1 MAKRNH
7 IIALRLLLLSLVL
20 SVGVGI
26 FYETAL
32 TKPGEIDIQNRA
44 QSPPSKAEQGKN
56 TSAIHLRGSDDG
68 NPLEIP
74 GTAVEEPKDAAARGL
89 DQIYLKFALLGTV
102 VGDKKYAL
110 AIIEDK
116 ERQTQ
121 TVFKIGESI
130 FGGFITDILKDKIII
145 QLDGEDLVFS
155 IGGGAK
161 SRKEEVAPRLDE
173 ETKLINV
180 SLRDIQVALADLL
193 LARSKAR
200 MVPLSSDLEMGA
212 GGMQLLNLEP
222 GSVFQKM
229 GFKNGDVIE
238 EINGNPIGDP
248 FNAVAIYNL
257 IKEVLPGDVFQESGL
272 DLGNFL
278 NGTDNQKVI
287 ILQKV
292 QRLLY
297 LFQKKMGAS
306 LTLTV
311 KRKGNPP

>member
-1 MAKRNH
+1 M
-7 IIALRLLLLSLVL
+7 
-20 SVGVGI
+20 
-26 FYETAL
+26 
-32 TKPGEIDIQNRA
+32 
-44 QSPPSKAEQGKN
+44 
-56 TSAIHLRGSDDG
+56 
-68 NPLEIP
+68 EIP
-74 GTAVEEPKDAAARGL
+74 RTAVEEPKDAAAQDL
-89 DQIYLKFALLGTV
+89 DQIYRKFALLGTV

-121 TVFKIGESI
+121 TVFRIGESI

-145 QLDGEDLVFS
+145 QLDGEYLVFS
-155 IGGGAK
+155 IEGGAN
-161 SRKEEVAPRLDE
+161 SRKEQVVPRLE
-173 ETKLINV
+173 EESKLISV

-248 FNAVAIYNL
+248 F
-257 IKEVLPGDVFQESGL
+257 
-272 DLGNFL
+272 
-278 NGTDNQKVI
+278 
-287 ILQKV
+287 
-292 QRLLY
+292 
-297 LFQKKMGAS
+297 
-306 LTLTV
+306 
-311 KRKGNPP
+311 

>member
-7 IIALRLLLLSLVL
+7 IALRLLLWSLVL
-20 SVGVGI
+20 SVGLGI
-26 FYETAL
+26 FCETAL
-32 TKPGEIDIQNRA
+32 TKPGEVGVQNKVLT
-44 QSPPSKAEQGKN
+44 SPSRAEQARNN
-56 TSAIHLRGSDDG
+56 TAIDLRVSNNG
-68 NPLEIP
+68 NPLETPRTGI
-74 GTAVEEPKDAAARGL
+74 EEPKDAAARSFE
-89 DQIYLKFALLGTV
+89 QIYDKFALLGTV
-102 VGDKKYAL
+102 VGDKRYAL

-121 TVFKIGESI
+121 TVFKIGEPI

-145 QLDGEDLVFS
+145 QLDGESFVFS
-155 IGGGAK
+155 IGGGAN

-173 ETKLINV
+173 ESKLINV
-180 SLRDIQVALADLL
+180 SLRDIQVALADLV

-200 MVPLSSDLEMGA
+200 MVPLSSDLERGA

-257 IKEVLPGDVFQESGL
+257 MKEVIPADVFQESGL

-278 NGTDNQKVI
+278 NGTDNQKAV

-292 QRLLY
+292 QRLLS
-297 LFQKKMGAS
+297 LFQKKKGAS
-306 LTLTV
+306 LILTV
-311 KRKGNPP
+311 KRKEKPL

>member
-7 IIALRLLLLSLVL
+7 IALRLLLLSLVL

-32 TKPGEIDIQNRA
+32 TKPGEVGVQNKA
-44 QSPPSKAEQGKN
+44 PISPSNAEQGKN
-56 TSAIHLRGSDDG
+56 SSAIDLRGSDDG

-74 GTAVEEPKDAAARGL
+74 RIAIEEPKDAAAQGL
-89 DQIYLKFALLGTV
+89 DQIYRKFALLGTV

-116 ERQTQ
+116 ERETQ
-121 TVFKIGESI
+121 TVFRIGESI
-130 FGGFITDILKDKIII
+130 FGGLITDILKDKIII
-145 QLDGEDLVFS
+145 QLDGEYLVFS
-155 IGGGAK
+155 IEGGAN
-161 SRKEEVAPRLDE
+161 SRKEQVVPRLE
-173 ETKLINV
+173 EESKLISI

-222 GSVFQKM
+222 ESVFQKM

-257 IKEVLPGDVFQESGL
+257 MKEVLPGDVFQESGL

-278 NGTDNQKVI
+278 NGNDNQKAV

-297 LFQKKMGAS
+297 LFQKKKDAR
-306 LTLTV
+306 LTLTI
-311 KRKGNPP
+311 KRKGNPL

>member
-1 MAKRNH
+1 LK
-7 IIALRLLLLSLVL
+7 LLVLSLVI
-20 SVGVGI
+20 SGGVGI

-32 TKPGEIDIQNRA
+32 TKWGEVEIQNGDQPAPR
-44 QSPPSKAEQGKN
+44 KVDQGKN
-56 TSAIHLRGSDDG
+56 TSATDLRGIGDG
-68 NPLEIP
+68 NLLDISR
-74 GTAVEEPKDAAARGL
+74 TAVEEPKDAAALGVE
-89 DQIYLKFALLGTV
+89 QIHTKFALLGTV

-145 QLDGEDLVFS
+145 QLDGEYLVFS
-155 IGGGAK
+155 IEGGAN
-161 SRKEEVAPRLDE
+161 SRKEQVVPRLA
-173 ETKLINV
+173 
-180 SLRDIQVALADLL
+180 DIQVALADLV

-200 MVPLSSDLEMGA
+200 MVPLSSDLEMGE

-238 EINGNPIGDP
+238 EINGSPIGDP

-257 IKEVLPGDVFQESGL
+257 IKEVLPQDVFQESGL
-272 DLGNFL
+272 DLENFL
-278 NGTDNQKVI
+278 NGTDNQKAI

-292 QRLLY
+292 QRLLS

-311 KRKGNPP
+311 KRKGDRL

>member
-1 MAKRNH
+1 
-7 IIALRLLLLSLVL
+7 
-20 SVGVGI
+20 
-26 FYETAL
+26 
-32 TKPGEIDIQNRA
+32 
-44 QSPPSKAEQGKN
+44 
-56 TSAIHLRGSDDG
+56 
-68 NPLEIP
+68 
-74 GTAVEEPKDAAARGL
+74 
-89 DQIYLKFALLGTV
+89 V
-102 VGDKKYAL
+102 VGDKRYAL

-121 TVFKIGESI
+121 AVFKIGEPI

-145 QLDGEDLVFS
+145 QLDGEYFVFS
-155 IGGGAK
+155 IRGGAN

-173 ETKLINV
+173 ESKLINV
-180 SLRDIQVALADLL
+180 SLRDIQVALADLV

-257 IKEVLPGDVFQESGL
+257 MKEVIPADVFQESGL

-278 NGTDNQKVI
+278 NGTDNQKAV

-292 QRLLY
+292 QRLLS

-311 KRKGNPP
+311 KRKGNPT

>member
-1 MAKRNH
+1 MTNRKQT
-7 IIALRLLLLSLVL
+7 ALRLLILSLVL

-32 TKPGEIDIQNRA
+32 TKPGEIDIENRT
-44 QSPPSKAEQGKN
+44 QIPPRKVEQGN
-56 TSAIHLRGSDDG
+56 NSSAIDLRGSGDG
-68 NPLEIP
+68 SPLEIP
-74 GTAVEEPKDAAARGL
+74 GTAVEEPKNAAAVGL
-89 DQIYLKFALLGTV
+89 DQIYKKFALVGTV

-110 AIIEDK
+110 AIVEDK
-116 ERQTQ
+116 ERQAQ

-145 QLDGEDLVFS
+145 QVDGESFIFS
-155 IGGGAK
+155 IGGGAN
-161 SRKEEVAPRLDE
+161 SREEQAVPRLDE
-173 ETKLINV
+173 ESKLINV
-180 SLRDIQVALADLL
+180 SLRDIQVALADLI
-193 LARSKAR
+193 LARSRAR
-200 MVPLSSDLEMGA
+200 MVPLSSGLEMGA
-212 GGMQLLNLEP
+212 AGMQLLNLEP

-257 IKEVLPGDVFQESGL
+257 MKEVIPVDVFQESGL

-278 NGTDNQKVI
+278 NGTDNQKAV

-311 KRKGNPP
+311 KRKGNPL

>member
-7 IIALRLLLLSLVL
+7 IALRLLLLSLVL

-26 FYETAL
+26 FCETAL
-32 TKPGEIDIQNRA
+32 TKPGEVGVQNKART
-44 QSPPSKAEQGKN
+44 SPSKVEQGKN
-56 TSAIHLRGSDDG
+56 NSTLDLRVSDNG
-68 NPLEIP
+68 NPLGIP
-74 GTAVEEPKDAAARGL
+74 RTAVEEPKGAASLGL
-89 DQIYLKFALLGTV
+89 DQIHEKFALLGTV

-116 ERQTQ
+116 KRQTQ

-145 QLDGEDLVFS
+145 QLDGESFVFS

-161 SRKEEVAPRLDE
+161 SRKEEVTPRLDE
-173 ETKLINV
+173 ESKLINV
-180 SLRDIQVALADLL
+180 SLRDIQVALADLV

-257 IKEVLPGDVFQESGL
+257 IKEVLPHDVFQESGL
-272 DLGNFL
+272 DLGRFL
-278 NGTDNQKVI
+278 NGSDNQKAVI
-287 ILQKV
+287 IQKV
-292 QRLLY
+292 QKLLY
-297 LFQKKMGAS
+297 LFQKKGDTR
-306 LTLTV
+306 LTMTV
-311 KRKGNPP
+311 KRKGNPL

>member
-7 IIALRLLLLSLVL
+7 IALRLLLLFLVL
-20 SVGVGI
+20 SFGVGI
-26 FYETAL
+26 FYKTAL
-32 TKPGEIDIQNRA
+32 TKPGEVGVQNKA
-44 QSPPSKAEQGKN
+44 QTSPSKMEQGKN
-56 TSAIHLRGSDDG
+56 NSTLDLRELDEGKS
-68 NPLEIP
+68 LEAP
-74 GTAVEEPKDAAARGL
+74 RSGALEPKDGTARSL
-89 DQIYLKFALLGTV
+89 DRLYEKFALLGTV

-110 AIIEDK
+110 AIVEDK

-121 TVFKIGESI
+121 TVYKIGEAF
-130 FGGFITDILKDKIII
+130 FGGSITDITKDKIII
-145 QLDGEDLVFS
+145 QLDGKSFVFS
-155 IGGGAK
+155 IGGGANSK
-161 SRKEEVAPRLDE
+161 KEQGVTRLDE
-173 ETKLINV
+173 EEKLINV
-180 SLRDIQVALADLL
+180 SVRDIQVGLADLV
-193 LARSKAR
+193 LAKSKAR
-200 MVPLSSDLEMGA
+200 MVPLSSGFETTA

-222 GSVFQKM
+222 GSVFEKM

-257 IKEVLPGDVFQESGL
+257 IKEVLPHDVFQESGL

-278 NGTDNQKVI
+278 NGTDNQKGV

-292 QRLLY
+292 QRLLS

-311 KRKGNPP
+311 KRKERPL

>member
-7 IIALRLLLLSLVL
+7 IALRLLLLSLVL

-26 FYETAL
+26 FCETAL
-32 TKPGEIDIQNRA
+32 TKPGEVGVQNKA
-44 QSPPSKAEQGKN
+44 QTSPSRAEQARN
-56 TSAIHLRGSDDG
+56 NSAIDLKVNDDG
-68 NPLEIP
+68 NPLETP
-74 GTAVEEPKDAAARGL
+74 RTGVEEPKDAAARSFE
-89 DQIYLKFALLGTV
+89 QIYDKFALLGTV

-121 TVFKIGESI
+121 TVFKIGEPI

-145 QLDGEDLVFS
+145 QLDGESFVFS
-155 IGGGAK
+155 IGGGAN

-173 ETKLINV
+173 ESKLINV
-180 SLRDIQVALADLL
+180 SLRDVQVAISDLV

-257 IKEVLPGDVFQESGL
+257 MKEVIPVDVFQESGL

-278 NGTDNQKVI
+278 NGTDNQKAV

-292 QRLLY
+292 QRLLS

-311 KRKGNPP
+311 KRKGNPT

>member
-1 MAKRNH
+1 MAKHNH
-7 IIALRLLLLSLVL
+7 IALKLLLLSLVL

-44 QSPPSKAEQGKN
+44 QSPARKVEQGKN
-56 TSAIHLRGSDDG
+56 NSAIDLRGSDDG

-74 GTAVEEPKDAAARGL
+74 RAAVEEPKDVAAQGL
-89 DQIYLKFALLGTV
+89 DQIYEKFELLGTV

-121 TVFKIGESI
+121 TVYKIGEAI

-145 QLDGEDLVFS
+145 QLDGVYLVFS
-155 IGGGAK
+155 IEGGANSK
-161 SRKEEVAPRLDE
+161 REQAVPRLDE
-173 ETKLINV
+173 ESKLINV
-180 SLRDIQVALADLL
+180 SLRDIQVALADLI

-200 MVPLSSDLEMGA
+200 MVPLSSDIEMGA

-222 GSVFQKM
+222 GSLFQKM

-257 IKEVLPGDVFQESGL
+257 IKEVLPQDVFQESGL

-278 NGTDNQKVI
+278 NGTDNQKLI

-292 QRLLY
+292 QRLLS

-311 KRKGNPP
+311 KRK